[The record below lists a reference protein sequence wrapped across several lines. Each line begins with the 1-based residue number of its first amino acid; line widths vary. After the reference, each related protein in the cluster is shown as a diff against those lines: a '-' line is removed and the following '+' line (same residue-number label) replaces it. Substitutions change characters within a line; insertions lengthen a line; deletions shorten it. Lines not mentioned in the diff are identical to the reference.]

1 MVDRAG
7 VGTVE
12 RLPSEDCDGNCN
24 KTLHYLSIDLPLCD
38 TFFLDVPEQICENSG
53 SPLDRNPHCV
63 FFVLNLW
70 GASSSMLMI
79 AFKPRWGVLKEQSGV
94 VYRQHHT
101 ISNLPVASITLHSY
115 RTSRDGCT
123 FRSRSANP
131 HASLSEKLQK
141 MGI

>member
-63 FFVLNLW
+63 FCAKPVGGKFLYVDDSFQTALGCFERAVRRGL
-70 GASSSMLMI
+70 SSTPHHIQPTSSVNHI
-79 AFKPRWGVLKEQSGV
+79 AQLSDIQRRMHLSLKE
-94 VYRQHHT
+94 
-101 ISNLPVASITLHSY
+101 
-115 RTSRDGCT
+115 
-123 FRSRSANP
+123 
-131 HASLSEKLQK
+131 SESPCPP
-141 MGI
+141 